1 MEAES
6 GALLDIRVLDLSRVL
21 AGPYCS
27 MLLAALGADDRF
39 ASNPR
44 RVENH
49 AALKPLIEGWSS
61 SRRVAEIVGLLT
73 EHGIPA
79 CPIYTVRDVVEDQHI
94 AGARGMVVEMEQPR
108 VGKVKLLGCPVKM
121 SETRPAPKG
130 PAPALG
136 EDTEE
141 VLRKLLGVST
151 AEVEALRGKGAL

>member
-1 MEAES
+1 M
-6 GALLDIRVLDLSRVL
+6 
-21 AGPYCS
+21 
-27 MLLAALGADDRF
+27 
-39 ASNPR
+39 
-44 RVENH
+44 
-49 AALKPLIEGWSS
+49 
-61 SRRVAEIVGLLT
+61 AEIVGLLT

-79 CPIYTVRDVVEDQHI
+79 CSIYTVREVVEDQHI
-94 AGARGMVVEMEQPR
+94 AGARGMVVKMEQPR

-141 VLRKLLGVST
+141 VLRELLGVST